1 MTAKLNALVHARW
14 FERTIVAV
22 ILLAGLLAGL
32 ETNAALTEQHG
43 AWLRRLDVL
52 VLLIFVIEIVLKIA
66 AHGRQPRNYFRD
78 GWNVFDFLIVAFCL
92 LPVGG
97 PFAAV
102 LRLARV
108 LRLLRLVSALPKLQL
123 LVGALLKSFSS
134 MGYVGLLLGLMF
146 YIYAIMGVHLFGKHD
161 AENFG
166 SLSPALMSLFQII
179 TLDNW
184 SDLFATAKGS
194 SSGTAAAYFVTFIL
208 LGTMIM
214 LNLFIGVIMNSM
226 TEMHEELGER
236 DRALH
241 VKETGAATLDDE
253 FRLLERQMKELQEQ
267 TAGLRRRFADESA
280 ARRAEN
286 LRGGT
291 SPVQRNGE
299 GALRRD
305 SIDTGQA
312 SLSIAQHA
320 SAAANTSHA
329 TTH

>member
-1 MTAKLNALVHARW
+1 MIRFAKQVVESAGFHGA
-14 FERTIVAV
+14 IVAV
-22 ILLAGLLAGL
+22 ILCAGILAGVETISVIVESHGPLLR
-32 ETNAALTEQHG
+32 ALD
-43 AWLRRLDVL
+43 AVVL
-52 VLLIFVIEIVLKIA
+52 AIFVTEIALKLI
-66 AHGRQPRNYFRD
+66 AHGRRPLDYFRD
-78 GWNVFDFLIVAFCL
+78 GWNVFDFTIVAVCV

-102 LRLARV
+102 FRLARV
-108 LRLLRLVSALPKLQL
+108 LRLLRLVTALPKLQM

-161 AENFG
+161 AEHFG

-184 SDLFATAKGS
+184 SDIFATAKGS
-194 SSGTAAAYFVTFIL
+194 SPGTAAAYFVTFIL